1 MKNLLAIILIT
12 FSFLHADLYFDAFQK
27 VMKGKRL
34 LHQDPKR
41 ANIEFIEAAGYLK
54 QLINKSIDNNTP
66 NANALK
72 LLGEMYLKGWG
83 IEQNTQK
90 AAKLLCAAA
99 NYGNLQAQRIV
110 KRHNFTCTKISLKE
124 LKQ

>member
-1 MKNLLAIILIT
+1 MKKLLAIILLS
-12 FSFLHADLYFDAFQK
+12 FSFAQADLYFSAFQK
-27 VMKGKRL
+27 VIKGKRL
-34 LHQDPKR
+34 LHKDPKR

-54 QLINKSIDNNTP
+54 QLINNSIEVNKP

-83 IEQNTQK
+83 IEQNYQE
-90 AAKLLCAAA
+90 AEKLLCAAA
-99 NYGNLQAQRIV
+99 NYGNLQAQKLI
-110 KRHNFTCTKISLKE
+110 KRNNFICTKISLKE